1 MPASVSCTGVA
12 VTKYLIVT
20 NDHCV
25 PTLKIGDAPTF
36 RTAVGQDVG
45 AELLP
50 WEAEVPLEGTASFVP
65 WAANWR
71 VSCVLALLLTAGT
84 LASVHG
90 GAGSAEG
97 ATSPAEVP
105 QSDTALSGE
114 IWANVPVPGA
124 QRDEVPF
131 TLREMVYRA
140 APVLWFSQRDQ
151 LLSGG
156 KAPPEA
162 IPLSPTVGRTGY
174 FLLREVE
181 LVESLLPDQQALAA
195 RDLDAVW
202 STDARD
208 LPIGLLK
215 SITVRYVFYYSE
227 DYGFSRGED
236 PTRGAGA
243 HVHDVE
249 SVEIGLEVRRIV
261 RSGQIGMA
269 VRIASVAGH
278 AHGSGWYTNELV
290 VDEPIV
296 LPVRVLIERGKH
308 STSPDRDGNGKY
320 VAGYD
325 VNRHPRDAWGTRDVY
340 DVEIPGGVGEA
351 VAKFV
356 RMAAFRSYMA
366 TPRHEATQVFPG
378 RAGLTTLGS
387 KQTYEIVSAG
397 ADSDLCLD
405 LTDMTTTVQP
415 GRLAAAKE
423 PARLARAL
431 NAMKFCER
439 AAFVADRPWA
449 AIKALT
455 GAAYSRPY
463 QRKSDKF
470 GLAARFDGNLGLTA
484 AVPLRDV
491 PVVGGWVLLR
501 ASWVGDEGSV
511 DLEYQPSATR
521 LAEWY
526 VSVGVAPSMAAE
538 GGIKIRIPLPPLT
551 LLSAR
556 FGLRTSGDGL
566 DTLRFVGAIGIGPW

>member
-1 MPASVSCTGVA
+1 MKRREFIQDGAITAATVVVAGTMGCATGKVSTDQQA
-12 VTKYLIVT
+12 EMSE
-20 NDHCV
+20 
-25 PTLKIGDAPTF
+25 
-36 RTAVGQDVG
+36 

-50 WEAEVPLEGTASFVP
+50 SEAEVILEDPASFVP
-65 WAANWR
+65 WAATWR
-71 VSCVLALLLTAGT
+71 VSRVLALLLTAGT

-97 ATSPAEVP
+97 ATSPAGVP

-114 IWANVPVPGA
+114 IWANVPVPGE
-124 QRDEVPF
+124 QPDEVPF
-131 TLREMVYRA
+131 TIMEMVYRA
-140 APVLWFSQRDQ
+140 APVLWFSQRDP
-151 LLSGG
+151 LLSSG

-181 LVESLLPDQQALAA
+181 LVESLLPGQQALAT
-195 RDLDAVW
+195 RDLNAVW
-202 STDARD
+202 STDARE

-227 DYGFSRGED
+227 DYGFSRGD
-236 PTRGAGA
+236 DRTRGAGA

-249 SVEIGLEVRRIV
+249 SVEISLEVSRIV
-261 RSGQIGMA
+261 RSGQNGMA
-269 VRIASVAGH
+269 VRIARVAGH

-290 VDEPIV
+290 VDEPIA
-296 LPVRVLIERGKH
+296 LPVRVLIEQGKH
-308 STSPDRDGNGKY
+308 STSPDRDGNGHY

-340 DVEIPGGVGEA
+340 DVEIPGGVGEV

-387 KQTYEIVSAG
+387 KRTYELVSAG
-397 ADSDLCLD
+397 ADSDLCRD
-405 LTDMTTTVQP
+405 LTDMTSTVQP
-415 GRLAAAKE
+415 GRLAPAKE
-423 PARLARAL
+423 PTRLARAL
-431 NAMKFCER
+431 NAMRFCER
-439 AAFVADRPWA
+439 AAFVAGRPWA
-449 AIKALT
+449 AIKKALT

-526 VSVGVAPSMAAE
+526 VSVGVAPSVAAE
-538 GGIKIRIPLPPLT
+538 GGIKIRLPLPPLP

-556 FGLRTSGDGL
+556 FGLRTAAGGL